1 MINMNEVEEAFKEY
15 LEDLQ
20 KQYEE
25 AKRHRYYCEC
35 SDDGFGQELREAIE
49 AEARL
54 GNRIRFTKEILTE
67 MQEYAINMKEEV
79 TKDA

>member
-1 MINMNEVEEAFKEY
+1 MFKVFEEY

-25 AKRHRYYCEC
+25 AQRHRYYCEC
-35 SDDGFGQELREAIE
+35 SDDGFGQGLRDAMD

-54 GNRIRFTKEILTE
+54 GNRIRFTKEVLTE
-67 MQEYAINMKEEV
+67 MQEYVINKKEEV

>member
-1 MINMNEVEEAFKEY
+1 MIDMSKVEEAFKEY

-25 AKRHRYYCEC
+25 ARQHRYCCEC
-35 SDDGFGQELREAIE
+35 SDDGFGRELRDAMD

-54 GNRIRFTKEILTE
+54 GSSIRFAKEVLTE
-67 MQEYAINMKEEV
+67 MQEYVINKKEE
-79 TKDA
+79 K

>member
-1 MINMNEVEEAFKEY
+1 MIDINAVEESFKEY

-20 KQYEE
+20 RQYEE
-25 AKRHRYYCEC
+25 AGRHRYFCEC
-35 SDDGFGQELREAIE
+35 YDDGFGQQLRDAME

-54 GNRIRFTKEILTE
+54 GSRIRFTKEVLTE
-67 MQEYAINMKEEV
+67 MQEYVINKKEEV